1 MHTLPVKTGT
11 RPLAQVQKLIPGLLL
26 SAALA
31 GVAILLGRSQWL
43 QHNGIS
49 ALTLAIVLGIVVGN
63 TLYPRIAAGS
73 AAGVGFSKQ
82 ILLRAGI
89 ILYGLRLTFQDIAGV
104 GLHGVLLDAL
114 MLASTFGLACL
125 LGTRLFGLDRTTTLL
140 IGAGSSICGA
150 AAVMATEPVVR
161 GRAEQVA
168 VAVSTVVVFGTLGI
182 FLYPALFQLDQDWGL
197 LPRDPGTWG
206 VYIGAT
212 VHEVAQ
218 VVAAG
223 RSIGI
228 EAADTAVIAKMVR
241 VMMLAPFLILLSAWL
256 ARDKAHRRQHSGATK
271 ITIPWFA
278 VGFVLV
284 AGLNSLV
291 SLPPALVSHVNDLD
305 TFLLAMAMAGLGLGT
320 HLSAIRRAGL
330 KPLLLAALLF
340 ACARRWITH
349 PPGAR
354 LSPPP
359 GSPARPAARPRAGL
373 PPHRCRGRG
382 GSHGPARFP
391 DRTLPRHPP
400 RVALRHSARR
410 RRAADRIRQPPR
422 RPAAGQ

>member
-1 MHTLPVKTGT
+1 M
-11 RPLAQVQKLIPGLLL
+11 
-26 SAALA
+26 
-31 GVAILLGRSQWL
+31 

-305 TFLLAMAMAGLGLGT
+305 TFLLAMAMAA
-320 HLSAIRRAGL
+320 SASARTSRRSAAPASSRCCWPPCYSPGWCSAVDYSPAWRSPESSAR
-330 KPLLLAALLF
+330 KP
-340 ACARRWITH
+340 CTARRKASCRASTSSMPW
-349 PPGAR
+349 
-354 LSPPP
+354 
-359 GSPARPAARPRAGL
+359 PR
-373 PPHRCRGRG
+373 
-382 GSHGPARFP
+382 
-391 DRTLPRHPP
+391 
-400 RVALRHSARR
+400 
-410 RRAADRIRQPPR
+410 RQPWTSPL
-422 RPAAGQ
+422 PG